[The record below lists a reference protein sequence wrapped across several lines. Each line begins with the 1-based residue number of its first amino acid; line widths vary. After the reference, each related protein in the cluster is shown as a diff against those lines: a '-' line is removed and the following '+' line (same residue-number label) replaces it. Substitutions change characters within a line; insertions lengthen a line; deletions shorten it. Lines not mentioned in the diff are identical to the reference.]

1 MPVARLLLP
10 VTDRVPVTYHCPR
23 CGAVAELQRDPYLA
37 DQSVTPYPLAGWH
50 YVGTDEDYESDDADG
65 VVLACGVDTRDDA
78 DGCGEPF
85 YLSFV
90 RFEAG
95 RRVDPEPEPEHVELA
110 GEGPPSPEG
119 PDGPGGP
126 GSFRG

>member
-1 MPVARLLLP
+1 M
-10 VTDRVPVTYHCPR
+10 TDRVPVTYHCPR
-23 CGAVAELQRDPYLA
+23 CGSVAELLRDPYLA
-37 DQSVTPYPLAGWH
+37 DQSVTPYPLAGWA
-50 YVGTDEDYESDDADG
+50 YVGSDDDYEADDADG
-65 VVLACGVDTRDDA
+65 VALVCGPDTRD

-95 RRVDPEPEPEHVELA
+95 QRVDPEPASERVELA
-110 GEGPPSPEG
+110 GEGPQT

-126 GSFRG
+126 SGVRD